1 MLKSYLTTAWRN
13 IRKNKAFS
21 AINVIGLSIGMAACL
36 LILQYV
42 NFELSYDQFNK
53 NVGDLYRVYND
64 RYQNG
69 KLIQH
74 GTITYSA
81 IGKAMQDD
89 YPEVV
94 NHTRVEPYGPVIITK
109 DTKQYGKQQA
119 LYVDNSFLTMFSYS
133 LLAGDERVAL
143 LEPHT
148 VVITEDA
155 AKRYFGVRG
164 DGVGSVMGK
173 TIVVADDTVPYKVT
187 GISRNVPENSHLQF
201 DVLISYLTMYTGKYP
216 WKESDYD
223 FGDSDFWHYVQLRH
237 GTDYKALEAKFAT
250 FSQKHFQ
257 GNKVSGSV
265 EKFHLQPLAAA
276 HLYSDFE
283 YEIGKTGSATVVW
296 GLLIIALFIIVIAW
310 VNYIN
315 LSTARSVE
323 RAREVGVRK
332 VIGAAKT
339 QLVKQFLTES
349 FLINIIALV
358 LSVAMLLLAQPLFNS
373 LVGHRLSLSYLLVK
387 SLGGYSVTIGLAG
400 LLLLGIFISAFY
412 PAFVLSSF
420 RPILVLKGRFS
431 SSKKGIVLRKALVVG
446 QFAITVALI
455 IGSFIVYRQIRF
467 MNRQELG
474 LNINQV
480 VVIDAPG
487 LTNGDSSFTIRE
499 NSFFQQLKQIPGVG
513 GVAASWSPIGGE
525 TSRTFN
531 VRRADQD
538 NTVHFTM
545 RNNGISQDWL
555 SLYKIKI
562 LAGRDY
568 VYTDYN
574 ADFSKRHNII
584 LNESAIK
591 LLSFRSP
598 GEAIGKTILSGT
610 RRWEIVGVINDYHQ
624 KSLRYPIE
632 PTMLLPAYSNGS
644 GISVRVETRNLPSTI
659 AALKKAYD
667 AAFPGNLFDYYFLD
681 QHYNEQYADDQLF
694 GKAFSIFAGFAIFIA
709 CLGLLG
715 LSLFATAQRTKEIGV
730 RKVLGASVGN
740 IVTLLSKDFI
750 RLVIVAFIIASP
762 IAYFVMH
769 QWLRDFAYRVDIEW
783 WVFVVSGMLAAA
795 VALITIS
802 FQAIKAAEANPVKSL
817 RAPG

>member
-358 LSVAMLLLAQPLFNS
+358 LSVVMLLLAQPLFNS

-400 LLLLGIFISAFY
+400 LLLLGI
-412 PAFVLSSF
+412 LSGLCI
-420 RPILVLKGRFS
+420 ILFS
-431 SSKKGIVLRKALVVG
+431 SH
-446 QFAITVALI
+446 T
-455 IGSFIVYRQIRF
+455 GSERQ
-467 MNRQELG
+467 
-474 LNINQV
+474 V
-480 VVIDAPG
+480 
-487 LTNGDSSFTIRE
+487 
-499 NSFFQQLKQIPGVG
+499 QQLQKGDRIAKG
-513 GVAASWSPIGGE
+513 AC
-525 TSRTFN
+525 
-531 VRRADQD
+531 RRA
-538 NTVHFTM
+538 V
-545 RNNGISQDWL
+545 
-555 SLYKIKI
+555 
-562 LAGRDY
+562 
-568 VYTDYN
+568 
-574 ADFSKRHNII
+574 RHNGRPDHWFFYR
-584 LNESAIK
+584 LPADPVYEPAGAGPEYK
-591 LLSFRSP
+591 PGGCHRCARAYQWGFFLYDP
-598 GEAIGKTILSGT
+598 GE
-610 RRWEIVGVINDYHQ
+610 Q
-624 KSLRYPIE
+624 
-632 PTMLLPAYSNGS
+632 
-644 GISVRVETRNLPSTI
+644 
-659 AALKKAYD
+659 
-667 AAFPGNLFDYYFLD
+667 F
-681 QHYNEQYADDQLF
+681 
-694 GKAFSIFAGFAIFIA
+694 FS
-709 CLGLLG
+709 
-715 LSLFATAQRTKEIGV
+715 AT
-730 RKVLGASVGN
+730 
-740 IVTLLSKDFI
+740 
-750 RLVIVAFIIASP
+750 
-762 IAYFVMH
+762 
-769 QWLRDFAYRVDIEW
+769 
-783 WVFVVSGMLAAA
+783 
-795 VALITIS
+795 
-802 FQAIKAAEANPVKSL
+802 EANTWCRGGGGFVESYRRRDEPDL
-817 RAPG
+817 